1 MLQEI
6 RTNCTPRKLFVH
18 EGSKSIQLSASL
30 CIHKLPP
37 FTNRTQQLTS
47 GINYGLAKFKR
58 LVAFLL
64 LGRLSLSLAVFIG
77 RFRKQLLDV
86 RVEAD
91 AQMRVDGGDALLQ
104 LGEEGHFVCGV
115 KRRCASLIG
124 GGVAGALSGAKET
137 KVE

>member
-1 MLQEI
+1 MPALY
-6 RTNCTPRKLFVH
+6 VH
-18 EGSKSIQLSASL
+18 EGSKSIQISTASL
-30 CIHKLPP
+30 CIRKLPP

-47 GINYGLAKFKR
+47 GINDGLAKFKR

-64 LGRLSLSLAVFIG
+64 LGRLSLSLDVFIG

-91 AQMRVDGGDALLQ
+91 AQVRVDGGDALLQ
-104 LGEEGHFVCGV
+104 LGKEGHFVCGV
-115 KRRCASLIG
+115 GRRCASLIG
-124 GGVAGALSGAKET
+124 GGVVACTLRGAKET